1 MCGARPASR
10 IWGWAVFFA
19 EIVPPERLVATERF
33 DESWC
38 PGDALDTTVFVEEG
52 DIVKV
57 ANHGAL

>member
-1 MCGARPASR
+1 
-10 IWGWAVFFA
+10 
-19 EIVPPERLVATERF
+19 VPPERLVATERF
-33 DESWC
+33 DESWY